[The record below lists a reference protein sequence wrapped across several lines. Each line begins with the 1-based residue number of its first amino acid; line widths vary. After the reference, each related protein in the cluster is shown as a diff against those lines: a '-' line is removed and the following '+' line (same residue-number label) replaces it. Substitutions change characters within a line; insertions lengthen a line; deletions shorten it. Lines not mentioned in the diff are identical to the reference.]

1 MAVTRA
7 LLLTDVVDSTK
18 LAETLGDEAMAALW
32 SRHDALAR
40 DLLPRFG
47 GREIDKTDGFLF
59 LFERAQD
66 AAAYAVAYHAALE
79 LPLRARAGLHVGPVI
94 LRENDAAHVARGAKP
109 LEVEGLAKPIAARV
123 MGLAGPGQTLVTA
136 EARRALD
143 DDAGLRVQSHG
154 FWRMKGVAEPAEIF
168 EVGDERAPFTPPSDG
183 AKIYRVTLVD
193 GSWRPAR
200 EVPHNLPRER
210 DAFLGRQNDLQQMVG
225 RIEGGAAL
233 ISILGIGGTG
243 KTRLVTRYGWN
254 WLGEWPGGVWFCDL
268 TEARDPA
275 GICMAVARAI
285 DVELREDGVTQLGQ
299 ALAAR
304 GRCLVILDNFEQV
317 AAHAA
322 DTLAPW
328 LDRASAACF
337 VVTTREVLGLS
348 GEEVIALSPLDQGA
362 AVDLFV
368 ARAASAKRGFELRE
382 VERADVV
389 TLVELLDRL
398 PLCIELAAARVR
410 VMSPKVLVTRM
421 GERFQLLASA
431 GGREGRQTTLRRTL
445 DWSWDLLTPA
455 ERSALAQLSV
465 FTGGFTMATAES
477 VLDLSAHAD
486 APWAPDLVQSLV
498 DKSLAIARTDERFDL
513 LVSVQA
519 YAAEKLASMGL
530 EAATEARHAEVFAAF
545 GTSDALAA
553 LAAPEALARH
563 RALLDEMDNLS
574 NACRRATKAG
584 RVDVALKALLA
595 AREPLQVAG
604 APGTILDLAESILAL
619 PDLQA
624 RDRALA
630 GSVAYG
636 AALEAGQFTRAEGH
650 GRALNAAG
658 EASAEPEVALLV
670 ASYRATAL
678 RRSQPDEAR
687 RQGERAVAL
696 ARTLGDVVAEASNL
710 CSVAHVDFDACR
722 YDAAEAGFLAV
733 LELAKRT
740 GQPGLE
746 YRARHVL
753 GMICTATA
761 RLEQARGHEV
771 AALARA
777 REQGFRR
784 GEGIALDMLATM
796 DFWLGALARSCEGYV
811 GAHAIVMAA
820 GAAHEAARVRGN
832 LGETQLA
839 QGLLEE
845 ALTRFR
851 EAAGAAKLQGDPD
864 LDTHWNARA
873 AEALWLVGDRVASRA
888 QLDAALATASDA
900 REGRRRLCARMQAV
914 LERDDG
920 ALEAARVR
928 LEALTATSAAADDEP
943 VFCAQLYGTL
953 AEVHLAL
960 GDPAAAAR
968 VIATGRTVRASP
980 HGLALL
986 AATSALVAIAQGD
999 RSAAEEALAEVGKLP
1014 ELLAPRSEIANLV
1027 RRARAELDR
1036 AAPGAS

>member
-337 VVTTREVLGLS
+337 VVTSREVLGLS

-431 GGREGRQTTLRRTL
+431 GGREGRQATLRRTL

-455 ERSALAQLSV
+455 ERTALAQLSV

-553 LAAPEALARH
+553 LVGPEALARR

-584 RVDVALKALLA
+584 RVDVALKALLG
-595 AREPLQVAG
+595 AREALQVAG
-604 APGTILDLAESILAL
+604 APGTILELAESILAQ
-619 PDLQA
+619 PDLTA
-624 RDRALA
+624 RDLALA
-630 GSVAYG
+630 ASVAHR
-636 AALEAGQFTRAEGH
+636 AALAAGQFPRAEEH
-650 GRALNAAG
+650 GRSLVAAG
-658 EASAEPEVALLV
+658 EASRVSTEASAEPEVALLV
-670 ASYRATAL
+670 ASYRAVAL
-678 RRSQPDEAR
+678 RRSEPDEAR

-696 ARTLGDVVAEASNL
+696 ARTLGDVVSEASNL
-710 CSVAHVDFDACR
+710 GSVALVDFEAGR
-722 YDAAEAGFLAV
+722 YEVAEAGLLAV
-733 LELAKRT
+733 VERAVHT
-740 GQPGLE
+740 GQSELE
-746 YRARHVL
+746 YRARHALSMLCVS
-753 GMICTATA
+753 TA
-761 RLEQARGHEV
+761 RLERAREHEV
-771 AALARA
+771 TALART

-784 GEGIALDMLATM
+784 GEGVALDTLATM

-811 GAHAIVMAA
+811 GAHAIVMAS
-820 GAAHEAARVRGN
+820 GAPHEAGRVRGN

-839 QGLLEE
+839 QGLLED

-864 LDTHWNARA
+864 LETHWNARA
-873 AEALWLVGDRVASRA
+873 AEALWLLGDAVASRA
-888 QLDAALATASDA
+888 QLEAAMVTASGA
-900 REGRRRLCARMQAV
+900 REGRQRVCARMWAV
-914 LERDDG
+914 LEREEG
-920 ALEAARVR
+920 ALEAARAK
-928 LEALTATSAAADDEP
+928 LEALTAASAADDEP
-943 VFCAQLYGTL
+943 VF
-953 AEVHLAL
+953 
-960 GDPAAAAR
+960 
-968 VIATGRTVRASP
+968 
-980 HGLALL
+980 
-986 AATSALVAIAQGD
+986 
-999 RSAAEEALAEVGKLP
+999 
-1014 ELLAPRSEIANLV
+1014 
-1027 RRARAELDR
+1027 
-1036 AAPGAS
+1036 